1 MTTER
6 KRGWLR
12 SAAALALSAITLLPL
27 LAVKPAQ
34 ADPPSWARAYGWRHH
49 RDRDSDWA
57 RDYNRDYRSERRAR
71 RHMRRRMRRV
81 FRNGRYYSV
90 PYGTTY
96 VQPYGTYY
104 TPGGYWVR

>member
-6 KRGWLR
+6 KPGWLR

-27 LAVKPAQ
+27 LAVKPAS
-34 ADPPSWARAYGWRHH
+34 ADRWDW
-49 RDRDSDWA
+49 RDRRDSWA
-57 RDYNRDYRSERRAR
+57 RDYNRDYRHDRRAR
-71 RHMRRRMRRV
+71 RHMRRRMRRI
-81 FRNGRYYSV
+81 FRNGRYQYV

>member
-27 LAVKPAQ
+27 LAVKPAS
-34 ADPPSWARAYGWRHH
+34 ADRWDRRDSWAERYN
-49 RDRDSDWA
+49 
-57 RDYNRDYRSERRAR
+57 RDYNRDHRSERRAR
-71 RHMRRRMRRV
+71 RHMRHRMRRI
-81 FRNGRYYSV
+81 FRNGRYYYV